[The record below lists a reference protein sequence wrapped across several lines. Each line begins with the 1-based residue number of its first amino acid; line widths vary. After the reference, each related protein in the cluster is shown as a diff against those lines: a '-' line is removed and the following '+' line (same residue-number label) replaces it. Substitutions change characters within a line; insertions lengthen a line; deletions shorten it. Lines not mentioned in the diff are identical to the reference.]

1 MAAIVTDQFR
11 ILNAGNFVDSVGNLN
26 NSYYVF
32 LSLPN
37 PSVVGYGRSTNWDSN
52 TPAPVDNLDY
62 LSHVKDT
69 MIFGKKITPNNIRR
83 VIRKVA
89 WTKETRYDMYRHD
102 YSNENQAP
110 NGKTSRLYDTDFYV
124 INKDFMFIFVL
135 IMDHLVSIQ
144 T

>member
-69 MIFGKKITPNNIRR
+69 MIFGKKITTNDVRR
-83 VIRKVA
+83 
-89 WTKETRYDMYRHD
+89 
-102 YSNENQAP
+102 
-110 NGKTSRLYDTDFYV
+110 
-124 INKDFMFIFVL
+124 
-135 IMDHLVSIQ
+135 LVRRGDWKS
-144 T
+144 